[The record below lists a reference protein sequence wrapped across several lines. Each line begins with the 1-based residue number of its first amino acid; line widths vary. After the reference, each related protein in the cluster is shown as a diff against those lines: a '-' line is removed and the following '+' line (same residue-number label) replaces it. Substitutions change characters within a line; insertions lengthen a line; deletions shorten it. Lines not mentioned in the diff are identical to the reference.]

1 MDSRSIALITTTR
14 RVTARQQLIIEKY
27 LHAEDVTHA
36 CETRSILTLGKSR
49 KGGGGG
55 TGGEAIDKRARDK
68 TASAPQSVQ
77 RGRVFFLSSPPHSR
91 YSTIG

>member
-1 MDSRSIALITTTR
+1 M
-14 RVTARQQLIIEKY
+14 TARQQLIIEKY

-49 KGGGGG
+49 KGGGAAGG

-77 RGRVFFLSSPPHSR
+77 RGRVFFLSPPSLTLQHYR
-91 YSTIG
+91 IT